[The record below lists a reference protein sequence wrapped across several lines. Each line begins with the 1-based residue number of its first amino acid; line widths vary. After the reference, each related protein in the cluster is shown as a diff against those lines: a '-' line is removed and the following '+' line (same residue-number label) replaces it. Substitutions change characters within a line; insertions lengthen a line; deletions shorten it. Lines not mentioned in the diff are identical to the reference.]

1 MSKQAKTTV
10 YFAGGAFCFV
20 VVVLILFVGINIW
33 KNVEEKQAVASGQV
47 YEVYVS
53 EKETKD
59 KTDGDSLNAVTY
71 HLKLHD
77 EAEAY
82 DMLVE
87 KEDYD
92 TYKKG
97 DKVSVVKYD
106 GKWLLKK

>member
-1 MSKQAKTTV
+1 MGKREKTTL
-10 YFAGGAFCFV
+10 YLLGGVFCFAIV
-20 VVVLILFVGINIW
+20 MMIVYIGVSIG
-33 KNVEEKQAVASGQV
+33 KSVEEKQVLASGKV

-53 EKETKD
+53 EKEAKES
-59 KTDGDSLNAVTY
+59 TDVGDMSAVTY
-71 HLKLHD
+71 RLKLHD
-77 EAEAY
+77 EAEVY

-87 KEDYD
+87 KDDYD